1 MPAYEELD
9 VRDTAQGELILRRRT
24 TPDGETVHEVTLDG
38 HFLMS
43 SLVHASERALST
55 LALERLAGDGP
66 FDTIVGGLGLG
77 YTAAELLADPR
88 VGRVDVI
95 ERQGAVID
103 WFVRGLVPLA
113 ATLTGDRRCRLV
125 EDDFF
130 AVATSDAPPVDAIVV
145 DIDHSPR
152 ALLAP
157 EHAAF
162 YTADGIRRLRARLR
176 PGGVFALWSADR
188 PDDAVVA
195 LLGEG
200 LERVEAREVAF
211 PNPHIGEE
219 DVNTIYL
226 ASRAE

>member
-43 SLVHASERALST
+43 SLVHDSERALST
-55 LALERLAGDGP
+55 LARERLVGDGP
-66 FDTIVGGLGLG
+66 FDAIVGGLGLG
-77 YTAAELLADPR
+77 YTAAELLADER
-88 VGRVDVI
+88 IARVDVI
-95 ERQGAVID
+95 ERQPAVID
-103 WFVRGLVPLA
+103 WFERGLVPLA
-113 ATLTGDRRCRLV
+113 ASLTGDRRCRLV

-162 YTADGIRRLRARLR
+162 YTADGIARLGGRLR

-188 PDDAVVA
+188 PDDAVVTLLRGA
-195 LLGEG
+195 LDD
-200 LERVEAREVAF
+200 VVAREVSF
-211 PNPHIGEE
+211 YNPHIGE
-219 DVNTIYL
+219 DDLNTIYL
-226 ASRAE
+226 GTRNG